1 MSLDIVI
8 RISNFHVIIDLIFG
22 YLFIYT
28 VELENKGIESTLF
41 WIITALPILLYT
53 SSIFIAFMLSH
64 IEHKFN
70 TIFDVIFPPFVGL
83 MAFLLGDFQK
93 YIKRM
98 KINDISKTNSIYI
111 AWLINS
117 ICEFFISIPKTYILF
132 ICENN
137 LKEKPE
143 IYLPN
148 KFLIQTTKYLA
159 IIGAIKGVLTLFLA
173 FYSFFKFIFD
183 DNYNLNEKT
192 NKKKSQNTNEKKKQ

>member
-1 MSLDIVI
+1 MNLDLVI

-22 YLFIYT
+22 YLFIYS

-41 WIITALPILLYT
+41 WIITALPILFYT

-70 TIFDVIFPPFVGL
+70 TIIDVIFPPLFGL
-83 MAFLLGDFQK
+83 MAFLLGDFEM

-117 ICEFFISIPKTYILF
+117 ICEFFIAIPKTYILF
-132 ICENN
+132 ICEKN
-137 LKEKPE
+137 LKERPE
-143 IYLPN
+143 IYLSN
-148 KFLIQTTKYLA
+148 KFLIEATKYLA
-159 IIGAIKGVLTLFLA
+159 IIGAVKGILTLFIA

-183 DNYNLNEKT
+183 DNYSLNEKT
-192 NKKKSQNTNEKKKQ
+192 DKKTPQNSNKIKKQ